1 MSCSWIFF
9 WMFPLCL
16 GPGGAV
22 APVAKICIR
31 KRFILPFYSKPHAL
45 QGCISA
51 GTTVATRL
59 SQFVWFKGTD
69 KNIPI
74 KNEKLHKC
82 QSCDQTRKTAVSL
95 KADLQ
100 LVLLDFYFIYM
111 IRNMGRG
118 RTHCPS
124 FCCIICSLRSFW
136 MGLGST
142 ICKSPS
148 PAASLFFLHGPVKI
162 QEPFMA
168 LPTALLPN

>member
-1 MSCSWIFF
+1 MSCSWILF

-59 SQFVWFKGTD
+59 SKLVWYKGTE
-69 KNIPI
+69 KNIAI
-74 KNEKLHKC
+74 KNERLHKC
-82 QSCDQTRKTAVSL
+82 QTCKTCAAVSL

-100 LVLLDFYFIYM
+100 LVLLDFFLYR

-118 RTHCPS
+118 RTHYPS
-124 FCCIICSLRSFW
+124 LFCIICSLRLFW